1 MFWRFGG
8 YASISTLD
16 SILDKP
22 DVTVEELLDES
33 DLIQELKQQNSKL
46 VEFLRDEPVLKK
58 LLDYVTAEEEAEVPK
73 EKEGDDA
80 SKTEEEGK
88 TGGIPFFGR
97 GNARSRSISLSKR
110 NRSDDRWPA
119 LRAWIALLQ
128 RRVVPVCSTV
138 SGPGLRADVLATS
151 SKAVLM
157 MIMKHKP
164 AL

>member
-80 SKTEEEGK
+80 SKTE
-88 TGGIPFFGR
+88 
-97 GNARSRSISLSKR
+97 
-110 NRSDDRWPA
+110 
-119 LRAWIALLQ
+119 
-128 RRVVPVCSTV
+128 
-138 SGPGLRADVLATS
+138 
-151 SKAVLM
+151 
-157 MIMKHKP
+157 
-164 AL
+164 